1 VTRLCIALA
10 ALALI
15 ARARVA
21 VLPGWVV
28 PLPVLLTA
36 ALFALCALC
45 ALVVAWV
52 ALHTPRL
59 RLAPAAP
66 EAAGE
71 AGS

>member
-1 VTRLCIALA
+1 MTRLCILAA

-36 ALFALCALC
+36 ALFAVCAV
-45 ALVVAWV
+45 AVAWTV
-52 ALHTPRL
+52 LHTPRVW
-59 RLAPAAP
+59 RTDGTAPDP
-66 EAAGE
+66 AGE
-71 AGS
+71 VPA

>member
-1 VTRLCIALA
+1 VTRLCIVVA

-36 ALFALCALC
+36 ALFALCAL
-45 ALVVAWV
+45 VVAWV
-52 ALHTPRL
+52 ALHSPRL